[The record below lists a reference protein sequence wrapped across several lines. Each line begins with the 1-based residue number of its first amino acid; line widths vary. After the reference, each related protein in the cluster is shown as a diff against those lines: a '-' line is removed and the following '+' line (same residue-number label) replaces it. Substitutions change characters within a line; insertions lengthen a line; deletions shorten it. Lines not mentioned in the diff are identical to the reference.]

1 MAATALKAAPEKAR
15 ALFDRAELLG
25 MHGDADPAFEASLQA
40 FREASLTGDADLPPM
55 VLEQVIRHAWAAA
68 RYPEALPIA
77 EAYIRR
83 KAKGPASPYDLAAF
97 LLYAHLLATIG
108 RVEEAIAVLDE
119 AEGLDLHVSLDDF
132 VRLLHE
138 RAFAV
143 MQLGFED
150 SATALF
156 RRAAELARR
165 RTNPHLTTQALNN
178 FAVHARY
185 SGRIDEALSLHAE
198 VTEFARQMHINW
210 RVQYYQVS
218 HGLTQYFAGRL
229 DRAHGLLME
238 ASRDAPLSR
247 QVEIA
252 KATLGLLLGVVMGRS
267 ELVQL
272 YRSESNL
279 DAAFESSEPFRIT
292 NTISAM
298 HRYYVHMGRL
308 EDARKLLDRA
318 GSVIGNPYCCSLLY
332 VVVAEHGDGPILKRS
347 IENNAR
353 ISQQSQLRQAF
364 DKLLRARSLALHG
377 EKSAMHE
384 ADRAALAFERL
395 KWPLHRAAALES
407 AGRYREA
414 ANVYAS
420 CQAHAEARRVRAI
433 RRPPGRPRRFSGQL
447 TTREWEVAKLCLD
460 GLRNHEIASR
470 LGVTVGTVEFHMRN
484 VLHELDL
491 TSRYELRE
499 ALSELR

>member
-1 MAATALKAAPEKAR
+1 MAATASRISPKSVKALYDE
-15 ALFDRAELLG
+15 AETLG
-25 MHGDADPAFEASLQA
+25 MHGGADLAFEASLRAFEQA
-40 FREASLTGDADLPPM
+40 KLTGDLDLPPM
-55 VLEQVIRHAWAAA
+55 VLEQLIRHAWAAA

-77 EAYIRR
+77 EAYVRNR
-83 KAKGPASPYDLAAF
+83 TSRTASPYDLSAL

-108 RVEEAIAVLDE
+108 HVEEALAVIDETESLDM
-119 AEGLDLHVSLDDF
+119 HVSLDDF

-165 RTNPHLTTQALNN
+165 RTNPHLTAQALNN

-185 SGRIDEALSLHAE
+185 SGRIDEALQLHAE

-210 RVQYYQVS
+210 RVQYYLVS

-229 DRAHGLLME
+229 DRAYALLME
-238 ASRDAPLSR
+238 ASRDPALSR

-252 KATLGLLLGVVMGRS
+252 RSTLGLLLGIVMGRS
-267 ELVQL
+267 ELVEL
-272 YRSESNL
+272 YCSESNL
-279 DAAFESSEPFRIT
+279 DAAFESNEPFRIT
-292 NTISAM
+292 NTLSAM
-298 HRYYVHMGRL
+298 HRYYMQSR
-308 EDARKLLDRA
+308 RKEEAQAVLDRA
-318 GSVIGNPYCCSLLY
+318 ESVIGNPYCCSLLY
-332 VVVAEHGDGPILKRS
+332 VEIAAHGKGRILDRS
-347 IENNAR
+347 IENNGR
-353 ISQQSQLRQAF
+353 ISHQSQLRFAF
-364 DKLLRARSLALHG
+364 DKLLRARSLQLRG
-377 EKSAMHE
+377 EKNALHE
-384 ADRAALAFERL
+384 ADRAALAFEQL
-395 KWPLHRAAALES
+395 KWPLHRAAALEG

-433 RRPPGRPRRFSGQL
+433 RRASGRPRRFSGQL

-470 LGVTVGTVEFHMRN
+470 LGVSVGTVEFHMRN

-491 TSRYELRE
+491 TSRYELRD
-499 ALSELR
+499 ALTEL